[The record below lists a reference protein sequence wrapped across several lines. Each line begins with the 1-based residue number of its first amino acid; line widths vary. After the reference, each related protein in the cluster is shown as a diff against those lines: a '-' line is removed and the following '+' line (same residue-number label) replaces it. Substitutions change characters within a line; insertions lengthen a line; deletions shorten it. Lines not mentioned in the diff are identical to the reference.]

1 MGAFM
6 RNLARMPKQDIEVD
20 NRRVQRH
27 RAGERQN
34 APISGRIPGSIQ
46 RIFDIS
52 RYGCQIETGDLADGA
67 NGQFVEIDFG
77 TIVTRA
83 IIRWSDRA
91 RLGLE
96 FTRPLGSA
104 QVDALLAEPAA
115 IRLRRL

>member
-1 MGAFM
+1 MQT
-6 RNLARMPKQDIEVD
+6 LARMPSQEIEVD
-20 NRRVQRH
+20 HRRVQRQ
-27 RAGERQN
+27 RAGEGQ
-34 APISGRIPGSIQ
+34 AGRIQ

-52 RYGCQIETGDLADGA
+52 RYGCQIESNDLADGA

-77 TIVTRA
+77 TVVTRA

-96 FTRPLGSA
+96 FTRPLGSG
-104 QVDALLAEPAA
+104 QVDTLLAEPAP

>member
-1 MGAFM
+1 MPI
-6 RNLARMPKQDIEVD
+6 LARMPSQDNEVD
-20 NRRVQRH
+20 NRRVPRK
-27 RAGERQN
+27 RAGEAQT
-34 APISGRIPGSIQ
+34 GRIQ

-52 RYGCQIETGDLADGA
+52 RYGCQIEANDLEDGA

-77 TIVTRA
+77 TVVTRA

-104 QVDALLAEPAA
+104 QVDSLMAEASP

>member
-1 MGAFM
+1 MQT
-6 RNLARMPKQDIEVD
+6 LARMLTQEPVVD
-20 NRRVQRH
+20 NRRVQRE
-27 RAGERQN
+27 RAGEGQ
-34 APISGRIPGSIQ
+34 SGRIQ

-52 RYGCQIETGDLADGA
+52 RFGCQIESNDLADGA

-77 TIVTRA
+77 TVVTRA

-96 FTRPLGSA
+96 FTRPLGSV
-104 QVDALLAEPAA
+104 QVETLLNEPAP

>member
-1 MGAFM
+1 MQT
-6 RNLARMPKQDIEVD
+6 LARMPSQEIEVE
-20 NRRVQRH
+20 NRRVQRQ
-27 RAGERQN
+27 RAGDLQ
-34 APISGRIPGSIQ
+34 SGRIQ

-52 RYGCQIETGDLADGA
+52 RYGCQLETNDLADGA

-77 TIVTRA
+77 TVVTRA

-96 FTRPLGSA
+96 FTRPLGSV
-104 QVDALLAEPAA
+104 QVETLLTDPAP

>member
-1 MGAFM
+1 MQT
-6 RNLARMPKQDIEVD
+6 LARMPSQDIEVE
-20 NRRVQRH
+20 NRRVQRQ
-27 RAGERQN
+27 RAGEGQ
-34 APISGRIPGSIQ
+34 SGRIQ

-52 RYGCQIETGDLADGA
+52 RFGCQIETGDLADGS

-77 TIVTRA
+77 TVVTRA

-96 FTRPLGSA
+96 FARPLGSA
-104 QVDALLAEPAA
+104 QVDTLLTDPAP

>member
-1 MGAFM
+1 
-6 RNLARMPKQDIEVD
+6 MPSQEIEVD
-20 NRRVQRH
+20 HRRVQRQ
-27 RAGERQN
+27 RAGEGQ
-34 APISGRIPGSIQ
+34 AGRIQ

-52 RYGCQIETGDLADGA
+52 RYGCQIESNDLADGA

-77 TIVTRA
+77 TVVTRA

-96 FTRPLGSA
+96 FTRPLGSG
-104 QVDALLAEPAA
+104 QVDTLLAEPAP

>member
-1 MGAFM
+1 MQIP
-6 RNLARMPKQDIEVD
+6 ARMLSHDQAVD
-20 NRRVQRH
+20 NRRVQRL
-27 RAGERQN
+27 RAGE
-34 APISGRIPGSIQ
+34 AVSGRVQ

-52 RYGCQIETGDLADGA
+52 RYGCQIESNDLTDGT

-77 TIVTRA
+77 TVVTRA

-96 FTRPLGSA
+96 FARPLGSRD
-104 QVDALLAEPAA
+104 VDALLAEPAP

>member
-1 MGAFM
+1 MLSQGVDA
-6 RNLARMPKQDIEVD
+6 D
-20 NRRVQRH
+20 NRRVNRM
-27 RAGERQN
+27 RAGEQ
-34 APISGRIPGSIQ
+34 PHGLMPGRVQ

-52 RYGCQIETGDLADGA
+52 RYGCQIETNDLTDGA

-77 TIVTRA
+77 TVVTRA

-96 FTRPLGSA
+96 FARPLASK
-104 QVDALLAEPAA
+104 QVENLIAEPAP

>member
-1 MGAFM
+1 MQIP
-6 RNLARMPKQDIEVD
+6 ARMLSHDVAAD
-20 NRRVQRH
+20 NRRVHRM
-27 RAGERQN
+27 RAGD
-34 APISGRIPGSIQ
+34 PLPGRMQ

-52 RYGCQIETGDLADGA
+52 RYGCQIESSDLADGA

-77 TIVTRA
+77 TVVTRA

-96 FTRPLGSA
+96 FARPLGSRE
-104 QVDALLAEPAA
+104 VDALLAEPSP